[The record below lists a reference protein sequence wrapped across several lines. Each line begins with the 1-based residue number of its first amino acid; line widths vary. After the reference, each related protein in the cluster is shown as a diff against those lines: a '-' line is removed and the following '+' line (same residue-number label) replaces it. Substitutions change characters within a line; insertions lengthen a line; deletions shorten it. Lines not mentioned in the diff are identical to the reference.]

1 MPAIGEVIPK
11 CILSGPPR
19 KGYIHARNSVAPLS
33 VSPWLGYKK
42 RLNPNLYAVISVSL
56 EFVSTKLVSLPIQS
70 PSVSD
75 PSPKGTDDSAAHV
88 DKLEPW
94 KTPQGEPY
102 GTILA
107 YAPPTVIVQHM
118 PESITSVFALRLD
131 SVCKMALKEARDSV
145 MRGHALITPGG
156 RHTLLRRSCANY
168 WIEVR
173 EGPLAHHDRSS
184 VDVLFRSTAR
194 VAGSN
199 DVASF

>member
-33 VSPWLGYKK
+33 VSPWLGCKK

-94 KTPQGEPY
+94 KTPQVSHMERYWPM
-102 GTILA
+102 LH
-107 YAPPTVIVQHM
+107 PPLSC
-118 PESITSVFALRLD
+118 SICQSRL
-131 SVCKMALKEARDSV
+131 
-145 MRGHALITPGG
+145 
-156 RHTLLRRSCANY
+156 LLSLHCDWTACAK
-168 WIEVR
+168 W
-173 EGPLAHHDRSS
+173 H
-184 VDVLFRSTAR
+184 
-194 VAGSN
+194 
-199 DVASF
+199 